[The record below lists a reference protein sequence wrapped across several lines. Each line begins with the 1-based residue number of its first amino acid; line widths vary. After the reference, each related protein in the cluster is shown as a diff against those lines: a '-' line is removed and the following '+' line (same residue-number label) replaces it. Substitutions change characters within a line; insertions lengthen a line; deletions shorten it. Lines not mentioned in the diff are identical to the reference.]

1 MKPFSRL
8 SSAVFAACSVCL
20 PAKAYAHLVNTNVG
34 EFYAGMMHPVTSSAH
49 LLPILALALILL
61 HFVLPFFL
69 LLSRWSKRRVRIL
82 TTIAAFIFVMQLLAI
97 FWLIMPA
104 FYPQG
109 FHLHWLDLV
118 TPVAIGGL
126 WLAFFVWQ
134 LKKKSLLPLHD
145 PRFQEVPAY
154 D

>member
-1 MKPFSRL
+1 MRERL
-8 SSAVFAACSVCL
+8 SFYLERESPIHSMNPFTKLVMVFTLIILAFLVPIFWLPTILFLFVIIPLSFAGKVQREFINAVARL
-20 PAKAYAHLVNTNVG
+20 
-34 EFYAGMMHPVTSSAH
+34 
-49 LLPILALALILL
+49 LLP
-61 HFVLPFFL
+61 V
-69 LLSRWSKRRVRIL
+69 VG
-82 TTIAAFIFVMQLLAI
+82 FIFVMQLLAV

-118 TPVAIGGL
+118 TPVGIGGL

-145 PRFQEVPAY
+145 PRFQGVPAH